1 MKTVPE
7 EEKRPEVGSDEHQLA
22 SLDLAAQE
30 RTRIGERERQLADEI
45 ERLKSEKA
53 ELYDRLLRRQAD
65 FENFRKRADRDRSE
79 FVQFAGME
87 FVRELL
93 PILDDFER
101 ALKVECADAG
111 YTRGIQLIYTRL
123 FEALKKMGLE
133 PMDTAGKP
141 FDPNQHQ
148 AVERVETEE
157 AGDQTILGEFQ
168 KGYNF
173 KGKLLRPAMV
183 KVAVRPS

>member
-1 MKTVPE
+1 MGNE
-7 EEKRPEVGSDEHQLA
+7 NQEPEVIPAEDRDPSTGGPSVADVSAQLA
-22 SLDLAAQE
+22 ALGAERDRLAA
-30 RTRIGERERQLADEI
+30 
-45 ERLKSEKA
+45 EKA
-53 ELYDRLLRRQAD
+53 ELNDRLIRRQAD
-65 FENFRKRADRDRSE
+65 FENFRRRAERDRSD

-87 FVRELL
+87 FVREML

-101 ALKVECADAG
+101 ALKVECADGG
-111 YTRGIQLIYTRL
+111 YTKGVQLIYTRL
-123 FEALKKMGLE
+123 YDALKKTGLE
-133 PMDTAGKP
+133 PMETVGKT

-148 AVERVETEE
+148 AIERVETDQTE
-157 AGDQTILGEFQ
+157 DQTILGEFQ